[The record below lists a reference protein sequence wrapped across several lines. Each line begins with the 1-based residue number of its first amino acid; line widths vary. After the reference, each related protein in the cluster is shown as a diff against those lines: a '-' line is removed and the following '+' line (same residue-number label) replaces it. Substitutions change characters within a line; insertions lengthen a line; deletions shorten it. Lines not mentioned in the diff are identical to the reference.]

1 MSKEKPIGDVAR
13 AIINLSLNLAESQVK
28 NRVTDET
35 LLKGVNTA
43 LPLIREIVEELNDD
57 NPDNAKQIKET
68 LLAWTNEPLADYLE
82 TVLAELESKLENPN
96 ERLLVGF
103 FGRKCHRNFATDDRP
118 GAGQRGADSQLLE
131 G

>member
-1 MSKEKPIGDVAR
+1 
-13 AIINLSLNLAESQVK
+13 
-28 NRVTDET
+28 VTDET

-82 TVLAELESKLENPN
+82 TVLAELRKQVGKP
-96 ERLLVGF
+96 ERALVSGL

-131 G
+131 R